1 MTLKEILHK
10 RYDGVKKQEPR
21 GSDFETFYN
30 NESRKLTDLFKLLQ
44 LDEWTEKLKSN
55 GEYNFSQKEADF
67 VLRLFDEYS
76 GKDAKLDAIRR
87 MDFRKFDPA
96 FVDYLCQGFLEM
108 FREAGASPEEL
119 AHIEVKLQERIFADF
134 YQARVQYNA
143 TRKRL
148 DQFFRTCA
156 INNLSDYRE
165 FLSYFAGEFE
175 KLSAPFIESMQDL
188 AEAMDAIRLEECVD
202 DDRLKN
208 EVEKISLEEIMWD
221 ELDTVYA
228 DKIDSAKASDEELK
242 KLKQKYESL
251 INPGA
256 KKLINPGAKKLINP
270 GAKKPPFVNK
280 IEKTAQK
287 LGARIS
293 AREKEIEKYIIEE
306 EHTKALQ
313 RDGKLHENERF
324 TLPNIE
330 NPYTPSA
337 ENILSSRDVLVR
349 ALERLKED
357 DENLES
363 DKDTQR

>member
-1 MTLKEILHK
+1 M
-10 RYDGVKKQEPR
+10 
-21 GSDFETFYN
+21 
-30 NESRKLTDLFKLLQ
+30 
-44 LDEWTEKLKSN
+44 
-55 GEYNFSQKEADF
+55 
-67 VLRLFDEYS
+67 
-76 GKDAKLDAIRR
+76 
-87 MDFRKFDPA
+87 
-96 FVDYLCQGFLEM
+96 
-108 FREAGASPEEL
+108 
-119 AHIEVKLQERIFADF
+119 
-134 YQARVQYNA
+134 QYNA

-165 FLSYFAGEFE
+165 FLNYFAGEFE
-175 KLSAPFIESMQDL
+175 KLSAPFIKSMQDL

-228 DKIDSAKASDEELK
+228 DKIDSAKANDEELK
-242 KLKQKYESL
+242 NLKQKYES
-251 INPGA
+251 
-256 KKLINPGAKKLINP
+256 LINP

-330 NPYTPSA
+330 NPYMPSA

>member
-1 MTLKEILHK
+1 MTLKEILYR
-10 RYDGVKKQEPR
+10 RYDGVKKSDPIK
-21 GSDFETFYN
+21 SDFETFYN
-30 NESRKLTDLFKLLQ
+30 NESRKLTDIFKLVQ
-44 LDEWTEKLKSN
+44 LDEWSEKLKSN

-67 VLRLFDEYS
+67 VLCLFDEYS

-134 YQARVQYNA
+134 YQARAQYNA

-148 DQFFRTCA
+148 DQFFKTCA

-208 EVEKISLEEIMWD
+208 EVEKISLEEMIWN
-221 ELDTVYA
+221 ELEFVYI
-228 DKIDSAKASDEELK
+228 DKISDAIANDEELK
-242 KLKQKYESL
+242 GLKQKYESL
-251 INPGA
+251 INPS
-256 KKLINPGAKKLINP
+256 AKKLINP

-330 NPYTPSA
+330 NPYMPSA
-337 ENILSSRDVLVR
+337 ENILSSHDVLVR

-363 DKDTQR
+363 DKDSLE